1 MGSVMGL
8 EKLMAEIEVLKDI
21 LELLLLLLK
30 DEE

>member
-8 EKLMAEIEVLKDI
+8 EKLMAEVEVLKDI